1 MLLSVFNPA
10 IERERLVRVK
20 VPHGK
25 IEVIGEDNHE
35 IVADVI
41 CANDKDATD
50 CDLFFSAKLKASSFS
65 YFKINPSINSPGSP
79 VAKKFSLRLMSSA
92 FERVLTTI
100 QTFSFNPTPAPRSR
114 DNNCVSMANFCRDTS
129 TISESAR
136 L

>member
-1 MLLSVFNPA
+1 M
-10 IERERLVRVK
+10 K

-65 YFKINPSINSPGSP
+65 YFKINPSINSLQVQG
-79 VAKKFSLRLMSSA
+79 KKIKELQAQNLGLRINKR
-92 FERVLTTI
+92 ENIKVLTAT
-100 QTFSFNPTPAPRSR
+100 SR
-114 DNNCVSMANFCRDTS
+114 VNFAFP
-129 TISESAR
+129 E
-136 L
+136 